1 MHHSTAKPTCDEEA
15 APASA
20 RLVDDVAIVDA
31 VAVAGEAADG
41 VLGGVLHVKLA
52 GAQQL
57 AAQAPLIGEDPGGI
71 CPQDPAAHGDA
82 PALALP
88 NLQEGGFHSGGV
100 CGRQEERVG
109 DL

>member
-1 MHHSTAKPTCDEEA
+1 MPTCDEEA

-20 RLVDDVAIVDA
+20 RFVDDVAVVDA

-41 VLGGVLHVKLA
+41 VLGGVLHVELP

-57 AAQAPLIGEDPGGI
+57 AAQPPLVGEDAGGI
-71 CPQDPAAHGDA
+71 SPQDPAAHGDA

-88 NLQEGGFHSGGV
+88 DLQEGGLHGGGV
-100 CGRQEERVG
+100 CRRQGGRAHLLS
-109 DL
+109 D